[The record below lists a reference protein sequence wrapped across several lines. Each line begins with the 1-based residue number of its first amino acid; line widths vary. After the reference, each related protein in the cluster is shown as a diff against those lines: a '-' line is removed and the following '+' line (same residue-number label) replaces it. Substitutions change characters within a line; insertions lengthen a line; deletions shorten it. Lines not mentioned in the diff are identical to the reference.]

1 LSKVENILIL
11 EEELEDLRERLNADI
26 VKEEVFESKEE
37 YRRSLLT
44 VSRKLD
50 DVIVKYIKSS
60 N

>member
-1 LSKVENILIL
+1 MSKVENILIL

>member
-1 LSKVENILIL
+1 MENILIL
-11 EEELEDLRERLNADI
+11 EEELEDLREKLNTDI
-26 VKEEVFESKEE
+26 VKEE

-44 VSRKLD
+44 TSRKLD